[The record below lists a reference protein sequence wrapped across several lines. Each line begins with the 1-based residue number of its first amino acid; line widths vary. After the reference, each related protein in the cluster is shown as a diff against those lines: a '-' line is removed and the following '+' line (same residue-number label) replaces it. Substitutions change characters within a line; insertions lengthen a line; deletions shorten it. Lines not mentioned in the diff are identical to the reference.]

1 MTNTQV
7 NLEQTVQKSM
17 LKRIGEGLKNKLGGA
32 KRYATIVVATAGLA
46 LGGGYVGGCVPEETT
61 ECCAQLNCDEYSNG
75 FEEYRCGTTTNT
87 IYKDQLCVTLDDG
100 TRDCCRCF
108 YEDKT
113 PDPHFDDY

>member
-46 LGGGYVGGCVPEETT
+46 LGGTYIGGCDTETT
-61 ECCAQLNCDEYSNG
+61 ECCAQLDCDQYSKSGDRYN
-75 FEEYRCGTTTNT
+75 CGTTTIQST
-87 IYKDQLCVTLDDG
+87 
-100 TRDCCRCF
+100 
-108 YEDKT
+108 KT
-113 PDPHFDDY
+113 NYVLH